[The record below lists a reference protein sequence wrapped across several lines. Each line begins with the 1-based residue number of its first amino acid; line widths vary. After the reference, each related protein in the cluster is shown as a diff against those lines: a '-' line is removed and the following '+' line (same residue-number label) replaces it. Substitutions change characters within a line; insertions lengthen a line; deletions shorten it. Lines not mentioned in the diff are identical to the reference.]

1 MPTAAWSTSGRRSHA
16 WSPSLRSW
24 PHERAHGRD
33 PRDRRAAPQPLE
45 PHAGGRGRRAG
56 RLLRAPPRS
65 LPRLLRRP
73 HAHGR
78 RGDPD
83 LPGVGARDAGRG
95 GGGLGRHRGA
105 PPPPPV
111 GPGRARPD
119 GGRPAC
125 PALRGARLASGG
137 RLAVPADRRRPR
149 SLAHLVR
156 RRGHRPG
163 VAPRGR
169 NRGRVGRRLA
179 RGARGRLPRH
189 LRCPPRRRRR
199 RAHGRAGERERPRPP
214 VRARA
219 RRARLRPALR
229 RVPPRRDPAG
239 RARRRGQD
247 PRAPPGRRRPAG
259 GHRGEARRDRLAWPA
274 GRGLGGGRA
283 GRRDRSPRACPRGGG
298 RHRRDRHRAGPA
310 MSTAALPR
318 FALDAD
324 RRVIAG
330 VCAGIAR
337 ALGADVTLVRLVF
350 AVLALAGGAGILV
363 YLALWAYARARRVWM
378 TVLLAFVS
386 GAIVLSAIGFGAG
399 GVFGLALVVAGLWL
413 ALRRG
418 GSLRPG
424 APVSYLG
431 LGLAAIGVAVA
442 VPGGTPTLLAPGAVA
457 AGLIIIVGPWLWR
470 LVRDRD
476 AERAAR
482 VRSEERTDMAARGHD
497 SVLQT
502 LALIQRHA
510 AEPQRVEALARRQE
524 RELRGW
530 LYDDRPFGDAE
541 SSLVGALAAAAA
553 DVEEAHGVRVELAS
567 GGDCPLDDSVEALVL
582 AAREAMTNAAKF
594 ADTERIDVY
603 AEVTDGEAAVFV
615 HDRGVG
621 FDRAAVP
628 PDRRGLVHSI
638 EGRLVRAGGPAA
650 SIPPPGVGAEGC

>member
-24 PHERAHGRD
+24 PHERAHGRH
-33 PRDRRAAPQPLE
+33 PRDQRAAPQPLE

-163 VAPRGR
+163 LAPRGR
-169 NRGRVGRRLA
+169 IRGRVGRRLA
-179 RGARGRLPRH
+179 RCARGRVPRH

-247 PRAPPGRRRPAG
+247 PRAPGGRRPAG

-274 GRGLGGGRA
+274 GRGLGGGRG
-283 GRRDRSPRACPRGGG
+283 GRRDGSPRASPRRGG
-298 RHRRDRHRAGPA
+298 RHRGDRHRAGPPMSA
-310 MSTAALPR
+310 MALPR
-318 FALDAD
+318 FALDTD
-324 RRVIAG
+324 RRAIAG

-378 TVLLAFVS
+378 SVLLAVVS
-386 GAIVLSAIGFGAG
+386 GAIVLSAIGFGG
-399 GVFGLALVVAGLWL
+399 GGIFGLALVAVGLWL

-418 GSLRPG
+418 RSLRPD
-424 APVSYLG
+424 APVSYFG
-431 LGLAAIGVAVA
+431 LGLAAVGVAIA

-457 AGLIIIVGPWLWR
+457 AALIIIVGPWLWR

-482 VRSEERTDMAARGHD
+482 VRSEERADMAARVHD

-510 AEPQRVEALARRQE
+510 GEPQRVSALARRQE

-530 LYDDRPFGDAE
+530 FYDDRPFGDAE

-553 DVEEAHGVRVELAS
+553 DVEEAHGVRVELAN
-567 GGDCPLDDSVEALVL
+567 GGGGPPGGPVEGLVL

-594 ADTERIDVY
+594 AGMERIDVY
-603 AEVTDGEAAVFV
+603 TEVTGREAAVFV
-615 HDRGVG
+615 PDPGAG
-621 FDRAAVP
+621 FDHAAVP
-628 PDRRGLVHSI
+628 PDRRGLVDSI
-638 EGRLVRAGGPAA
+638 EGR
-650 SIPPPGVGAEGC
+650 